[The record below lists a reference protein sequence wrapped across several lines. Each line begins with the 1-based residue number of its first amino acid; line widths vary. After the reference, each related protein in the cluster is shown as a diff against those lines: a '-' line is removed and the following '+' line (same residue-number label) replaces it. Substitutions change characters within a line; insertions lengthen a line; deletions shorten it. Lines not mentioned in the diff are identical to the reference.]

1 MMSPNSTLIN
11 LPSLKFIHNMS
22 EYIDIE
28 VVSSYYIDT
37 TDIDNKYHINYIN
50 DVIKESKTTYGY
62 NNNMFN
68 YYAKYLL
75 TSKRLLITSFILRG
89 ITVSQVIYDIIN
101 AYNNPNELLFITSVN
116 DYTEEVELWSI
127 AIY

>member
-1 MMSPNSTLIN
+1 MSPNSTLIN